1 MLNMFDYQKICERLL
16 ADLPPRTRDVLERR
30 YGLKQEAGET
40 LESVGRIYG
49 VTRERARQLET
60 DGLARVRPCLA
71 QEKEIIRYMADI
83 LKKHG
88 NVKEERAFLALAGPS
103 QFHNHIFFLLTVAE
117 PFTRYGE
124 TEELYPLWTTSEDA
138 LLTAKKAV
146 AVLVAQF
153 DKSQRLLSLD
163 DLVSISREAARTV
176 ISCVEISKKI
186 KQGPTGLFGLSLWP
200 EVSPR
205 GVKDKAFVVL
215 RQACSPLHFTAVA
228 DKINQL
234 ETNERK
240 ALARTVHNELIKD
253 PRFVLVG
260 RGLYALKEW
269 GYEAGDVKDVI
280 EAVLAVSS
288 CPLAKDEIVERV
300 LKQRLVKPS
309 TILLNL
315 NNNQRVNKDSQ
326 GRYYVNV

>member
-1 MLNMFDYQKICERLL
+1 MFDYQKICERLL
-16 ADLPPRTRDVLERR
+16 NGLPQRTQDVLERR

-49 VTRERARQLET
+49 VTRERARQLEM
-60 DGLARVRPCLA
+60 DGLFRVRPCLT
-71 QEKEIIRYMADI
+71 QEKEMLRYMADI

-88 NVKEERAFLALAGPS
+88 NVKEERAFLALAGPAR
-103 QFHNHIFFLLTVAE
+103 FRNHIFFLLTVAG

-124 TEELYPLWTTSEDA
+124 TEELYPLWTANEDA
-138 LLTAKKAV
+138 LRVAKKAV
-146 AVLVAQF
+146 AVLVAEF
-153 DKSQRLLSLD
+153 AKSQRLLSIAD
-163 DLVSISREAARTV
+163 IVSISQEPANERIV
-176 ISCVEISKKI
+176 ISCVEISKEI
-186 KQGPTGLFGLSLWP
+186 KQGPTGLFGLSQWP

-215 RQACSPLHFTAVA
+215 KQAKEPLHFTAVA

-240 ALARTVHNELIKD
+240 ALDRTVHNELIKD
-253 PRFVLVG
+253 KRFVLVG
-260 RGLYALKEW
+260 RGLYALQEW
-269 GYEAGDVKDVI
+269 GYETGDVKDVI
-280 EAVLAVSS
+280 EAVLVSAG
-288 CPLAKDEIVERV
+288 CALARDEVVDRV

-326 GRYYVNV
+326 GRYYYVNV

>member
-1 MLNMFDYQKICERLL
+1 MAGLPERI
-16 ADLPPRTRDVLERR
+16 RDVLERR
-30 YGLKQEAGET
+30 YGLKQETGET
-40 LESVGRIYG
+40 LEAVGQIYG

-60 DGLARVRPCLA
+60 DGISRVRPCLA
-71 QEKEIIRYMADI
+71 REREILRHMADI
-83 LKKHG
+83 FKKHG
-88 NVKEERAFLALAGPS
+88 NVKEERAFLALAGPA
-103 QFHNHIFFLLTVAE
+103 QFRNHIFFLLTVAE

-124 TEELYPLWTTSEDA
+124 TEELYPLWTADEYA
-138 LLTAKKAV
+138 LPIAKKAV
-146 AVLVAQF
+146 ASLVAEF
-153 DKSQRLLSLD
+153 DKSQQLLSIN
-163 DLVSISREAARTV
+163 DLVSVSREAARTV

-186 KQGPTGLFGLSLWP
+186 KQGPTGLFGLSQWP

-215 RQACSPLHFTAVA
+215 KQAKTPLHFTAVA

-260 RGLYALKEW
+260 RGLYALQEW
-269 GYEAGDVKDVI
+269 GYKVGDVKDVI
-280 EAVLAVSS
+280 EAVLAASG
-288 CPLAKDEIVERV
+288 CPLARDEIVERV

-326 GRYYVNV
+326 GRYYYGVNV